1 MNFVLPILL
10 PDCLA
15 AGVDVVLPEE
25 ATPQMFVAI
34 FLAQHL
40 GTPSAMLAFFRKL
53 GVPLQGMCDGMAQD
67 GDWPH
72 TQLSAENCVDA
83 FNAVATRRDLGTDLV
98 ASTQCIFEAA
108 SATPWPHAAGDVAAF
123 GRAVHA
129 WASAATTMALEDPQ
143 PLADTPG
150 YARPLAAQSTMPPMS
165 RSAMCS
171 ENAHRA
177 MVVLATRASRAWFV
191 DTNMFNFSQIL
202 PHADSAHI
210 PAKGNKHRTMAD
222 VEAATGVEISLLGF
236 WCGSAKSVSPQ
247 CLQRLLDVS
256 DAEFVDIID
265 KYLSARRKDIADGAY
280 GINGAPTFGSLAN
293 QLADAAS
300 ST

>member
-1 MNFVLPILL
+1 
-10 PDCLA
+10 
-15 AGVDVVLPEE
+15 
-25 ATPQMFVAI
+25 
-34 FLAQHL
+34 
-40 GTPSAMLAFFRKL
+40 MLAFFRKL

-72 TQLSAENCVDA
+72 NQLSAENCVDA

-150 YARPLAAQSTMPPMS
+150 YARPLAAQSAMPPMS

-210 PAKGNKHRTMAD
+210 PASMRRSKGNEHMTMAD
-222 VEAATGVEISLLGF
+222 VEAATGVKISLLGF
-236 WCGSAKSVSPQ
+236 WCGSAKSLCSTYAQ
-247 CLQRLLDVS
+247 KLLDVS
-256 DAEFVDIID
+256 DAELVDMLD
-265 KYLSARRKDIADGAY
+265 KYLLARRKDIADGAY